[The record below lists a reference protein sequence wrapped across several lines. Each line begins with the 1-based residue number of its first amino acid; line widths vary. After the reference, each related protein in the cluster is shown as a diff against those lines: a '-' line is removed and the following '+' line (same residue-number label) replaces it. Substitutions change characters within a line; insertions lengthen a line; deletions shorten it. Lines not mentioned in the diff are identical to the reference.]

1 MKKLGFSI
9 VVLLFSIVAIQAQIV
24 EVNKSDKEDKLYVKV
39 KDEAKPTIYV
49 DGKKFDF
56 PMDLIDQNRIET
68 ISVFNGDKAIEL
80 YNEPNGVILIKTKIT
95 DEKVVI
101 GFKSKV
107 DLSNDSKNKP
117 VVILDGKIVSQEVMD
132 KLSPDSIKSIN
143 VVKGEKALKEYNAPN
158 GVIIITSK
166 KK

>member
-1 MKKLGFSI
+1 M
-9 VVLLFSIVAIQAQIV
+9 
-24 EVNKSDKEDKLYVKV
+24 
-39 KDEAKPTIYV
+39 
-49 DGKKFDF
+49 
-56 PMDLIDQNRIET
+56 
-68 ISVFNGDKAIEL
+68 
-80 YNEPNGVILIKTKIT
+80 
-95 DEKVVI
+95 I